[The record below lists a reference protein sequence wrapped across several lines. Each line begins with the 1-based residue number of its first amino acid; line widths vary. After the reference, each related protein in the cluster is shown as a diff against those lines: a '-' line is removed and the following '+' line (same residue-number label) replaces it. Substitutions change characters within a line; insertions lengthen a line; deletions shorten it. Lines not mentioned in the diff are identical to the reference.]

1 MFELQFFLIGIIQG
15 ITEFLPISSSGH
27 LVLFAELTSWEDQ
40 GLFTDVAVHFGT
52 LFAVI
57 FYMRKEIYYLILNIF
72 KFQIFDNK
80 IILKIVVATIPAIII
95 GFFIYD
101 FVTLYFRNIKVMAI
115 SSIVFAIILYVAD
128 QKITKSKSWKNIT
141 FKEAL
146 IIGLWQVMAFIPGAS
161 RAGVTITGARFLK
174 FNRFNATK
182 FSMLL
187 SIPIIL
193 ASLSLS
199 LINFYN
205 SSASVTNLY
214 PSIFASFVAFITALL
229 SITFMMRLILIT
241 NFNIFILYR
250 ILLGIFI
257 FLFV

>member
-1 MFELQFFLIGIIQG
+1 
-15 ITEFLPISSSGH
+15 
-27 LVLFAELTSWEDQ
+27 
-40 GLFTDVAVHFGT
+40 
-52 LFAVI
+52 
-57 FYMRKEIYYLILNIF
+57 
-72 KFQIFDNK
+72 
-80 IILKIVVATIPAIII
+80 
-95 GFFIYD
+95 
-101 FVTLYFRNIKVMAI
+101 MAI